1 MRGTAICGPFKL
13 FFDVCAWQRAG
24 LSSWGL
30 RVKPVEAIEFDLK
43 PSRGY
48 QVDRAKPSQA
58 QSKISRYT
66 KNKVLFSVPCVY
78 VREVVIFVACMCMK
92 LFFASFGSLCVRVPP
107 QLSPLND
114 RFGHPHALIIQCLVL
129 PSVSSRSG
137 IVLVPSS
144 PPMGNRSPKRKPS
157 SASLRGP
164 ESWGNRHFFRKS
176 SRLFRENFLFIGKN
190 GVYYSFTHTILRST

>member
-1 MRGTAICGPFKL
+1 MNSTSNRRGDTRWIGRNHHKL
-13 FFDVCAWQRAG
+13 KAKFQG
-24 LSSWGL
+24 T
-30 RVKPVEAIEFDLK
+30 LK
-43 PSRGY
+43 T
-48 QVDRAKPSQA
+48 
-58 QSKISRYT
+58 RYFL
-66 KNKVLFSVPCVY
+66 VYLARMCVRWLFCCMYVHETVFCFVRIL
-78 VREVVIFVACMCMK
+78 VRE
-92 LFFASFGSLCVRVPP
+92 STPP

-114 RFGHPHALIIQCLVL
+114 RFGHPHANIIQCLVL

-144 PPMGNRSPKRKPS
+144 PPKRNRSPKRKPS